1 MDKLLNDGAVIGITG
16 VTGKL
21 GSYVAKIV
29 AENGKKAVHLARTP
43 EKAKVYDSA
52 EIRKMSYANTDETV
66 ESLKG
71 IDILLMV
78 SAGENPNR
86 VEEHK
91 GFLDAA
97 KAAGVKHIVYTSFY
111 GASDDAT
118 FTLSRDHAKTEAYI
132 KELGFNYTL
141 LRDNFYQDFFRDIAL
156 ENGEIRGPARNGKVS
171 AVARKDTS
179 AVAAKILLEPEKW
192 ENITLDLTGPEEL
205 SMADI
210 VKILSDKT
218 GRKFNYVEEN
228 IEEAYDSRKK
238 WPAEAWQYD
247 AWVSTYTAVAAG
259 EQAGISNDIER
270 VLGRKPISL
279 KYNI

>member
-78 SAGENPNR
+78 SAGE
-86 VEEHK
+86 
-91 GFLDAA
+91 
-97 KAAGVKHIVYTSFY
+97 
-111 GASDDAT
+111 
-118 FTLSRDHAKTEAYI
+118 
-132 KELGFNYTL
+132 
-141 LRDNFYQDFFRDIAL
+141 
-156 ENGEIRGPARNGKVS
+156 
-171 AVARKDTS
+171 
-179 AVAAKILLEPEKW
+179 
-192 ENITLDLTGPEEL
+192 
-205 SMADI
+205 
-210 VKILSDKT
+210 
-218 GRKFNYVEEN
+218 
-228 IEEAYDSRKK
+228 
-238 WPAEAWQYD
+238 
-247 AWVSTYTAVAAG
+247 
-259 EQAGISNDIER
+259 QAGISNDIER

-279 KYNI
+279 KDNI

>member
-52 EIRKMSYANTDETV
+52 EIRKMSYANTDETI

-86 VEEHK
+86 VEEHT

-97 KAAGVKHIVYTSFY
+97 KAAGVKPLF
-111 GASDDAT
+111 
-118 FTLSRDHAKTEAYI
+118 
-132 KELGFNYTL
+132 
-141 LRDNFYQDFFRDIAL
+141 
-156 ENGEIRGPARNGKVS
+156 
-171 AVARKDTS
+171 
-179 AVAAKILLEPEKW
+179 
-192 ENITLDLTGPEEL
+192 
-205 SMADI
+205 M
-210 VKILSDKT
+210 
-218 GRKFNYVEEN
+218 
-228 IEEAYDSRKK
+228 
-238 WPAEAWQYD
+238 
-247 AWVSTYTAVAAG
+247 
-259 EQAGISNDIER
+259 EQAMMLHLPCLEIMLRQRLI
-270 VLGRKPISL
+270 L
-279 KYNI
+279 KN

>member
-43 EKAKVYDSA
+43 GKAKVYDSA
-52 EIRKMSYANTDETV
+52 EIRKMSYANTDETI

-97 KAAGVKHIVYTSFY
+97 KVAGVKHIVYTSFY

-132 KELGFNYTL
+132 KELGFNYTI

-179 AVAAKILLEPEKW
+179 AVAA
-192 ENITLDLTGPEEL
+192 
-205 SMADI
+205 
-210 VKILSDKT
+210 
-218 GRKFNYVEEN
+218 
-228 IEEAYDSRKK
+228 
-238 WPAEAWQYD
+238 
-247 AWVSTYTAVAAG
+247 G

-279 KYNI
+279 KDNI